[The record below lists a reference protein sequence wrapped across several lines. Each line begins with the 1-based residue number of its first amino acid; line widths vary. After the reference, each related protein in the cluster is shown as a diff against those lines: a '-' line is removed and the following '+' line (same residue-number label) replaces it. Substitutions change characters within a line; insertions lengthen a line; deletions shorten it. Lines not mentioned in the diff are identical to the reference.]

1 MTCVFSQVD
10 KPDGTTSRE
19 QLDLSEEHK
28 GYEKQKEALRNKL
41 INVMT
46 ALYATGAKVIAF
58 NNSGDALV
66 AKVDQYQSRVWCYQA
81 SPRTIPPAPVQ
92 ETRGGARSYP

>member
-1 MTCVFSQVD
+1 MTRVFSQVD
-10 KPDGTTSRE
+10 NPDGTTSRK
-19 QLDLSEEHK
+19 QLDPSEEHK

-58 NNSGDALV
+58 NNSGDELV

-81 SPRTIPPAPVQ
+81 RPRTTPPALVQ
-92 ETRGGARSYP
+92 EAWGGARSYP